1 MAINPIT
8 LTGIQSAQPVGGA
21 AGAQKTQDKSGVQGF
36 GQTLSSALD
45 NLSQMQTSS
54 DQAMQKLAAGE
65 TIDLHQV
72 MISAEQTDIA
82 FRVALSLRD
91 KLVEAYQE
99 VMRMQV

>member
-8 LTGIQSAQPVGGA
+8 LTGIQSAQSVGSA
-21 AGAQKTQDKSGVQGF
+21 AGAQKTQDKSGAQGF
-36 GQTLSSALD
+36 GRALSSALD

-65 TIDLHQV
+65 AIDLHQV